1 MGNRLTKI
9 YTRKGDDGS
18 TGLADGSRID
28 KDAVQIEVIGELD
41 ELNCCLGLVLVYSL
55 PDSASRLLVQ
65 VQHKLF
71 DLGAMVSGADCD
83 PVKLA
88 DIKLLEQQIDQWNN
102 DLEPLRE
109 FILPGGGP
117 AAAHC
122 HLARSV
128 CRRLE
133 RRLAGWSRTGAMV
146 DASVLAYINRLSD
159 VLFVLC
165 RVLARENGKSETQWQ
180 KDF

>member
-9 YTRKGDDGS
+9 YTRTGDDGS
-18 TGLADGSRID
+18 TGLADGRRTG
-28 KDAVQIEVIGELD
+28 KDAMQIEVIGELD
-41 ELNCCLGLVLVYSL
+41 ELNCCVGLVLAYSL
-55 PDSASRLLVQ
+55 PDSVSRLLIQ

-71 DLGAMVSGADCD
+71 DLGAMVSGADCA
-83 PVKLA
+83 PVKPA
-88 DIKLLEQQIDQWNN
+88 DIEQLEQQIDRWNSE
-102 DLEPLRE
+102 LAPLRE
-109 FILPGGGP
+109 FILPGGGA

-133 RRLAGWSRTGAMV
+133 RRLVGWSHTGALV
-146 DASVLAYINRLSD
+146 EASVLAYVNRLSD
-159 VLFVLC
+159 ALFVLC
-165 RVLARENGKSETQWQ
+165 RVLTRENGKPETQWQ